1 MLQVDSLKVDYK
13 LNNAWL
19 RALDGI
25 SFSHRADDRLGII
38 GESGSGKS
46 TLALSLMGLIE
57 GPHKTFGH
65 ISFQEKNINKILPQE
80 LNEIRWKEMAMV
92 FQNSFEVL
100 NPLIKVGEQIVE
112 PLIQKEKISKKEGKL
127 EQSRLLELVGLDPCW
142 KDAYPHQLSGGM
154 YQRILIAMALSCQ
167 PKLLILDEPTSSL
180 DYQSK
185 QEIIRL
191 INKLQEELS
200 FSTIII
206 SHDLSVVT
214 ELTNKLAIMYAG
226 AMVEQGVTSEILEF
240 PQHPYTRGLFN
251 SSAELFPYKDL
262 WGIPGEGALSQD
274 IKGCSFSPRCTQ
286 AAKRCLLSKPS
297 LEKISESRKIACHK
311 KGIEKL
317 LKVEE
322 LSKNYYINDREIR
335 AVEKVSF
342 SIRQGETMALVGRSG
357 SGKSTI
363 AKIIAG
369 YLDKDSG
376 QISFYDESIRDNSL
390 ARIEDGIQLVLQDP
404 FVSLSHRFTIEEAI
418 KEPLVINSLLGE
430 RERLERVKESLRDV
444 QLSTDD
450 NFRNRYC
457 SSLSGGQRQR
467 VAIARALVMRP
478 KLLLAD
484 EITSMLDLSTQ
495 ANIIRLLKGLQNSRG
510 FAMLYISHDLHL
522 ARKISEKVIILQ
534 EGKVIDEGSANI
546 LFAKRKKCY
555 GN

>member
-25 SFSHRADDRLGII
+25 SFSHKADDRLGII

-57 GPHKTFGH
+57 APHKTFGH
-65 ISFQEKNINKILPQE
+65 ITFQEKNINQISSQE

-100 NPLIKVGEQIVE
+100 NPLIKVEQIVE
-112 PLIQKEKISKKEGKL
+112 PLIKKEKLSKKEGLL
-127 EQSRLLELVGLDPCW
+127 EQNRLLELVGLNPSW

-185 QEIIRL
+185 KEIIAL
-191 INKLQEELS
+191 INNLQEEFS
-200 FSTIII
+200 FSTIVI

-214 ELTNKLAIMYAG
+214 ELTSKLAIMYAG
-226 AMVEQGVTSEILEF
+226 SMVEKGITEEILEF
-240 PQHPYTRGLFN
+240 PQHPYTRGLLYA
-251 SSAELFPYKDL
+251 SAELFPHKDL
-262 WGIPGEGALSQD
+262 WGIPGESILSQD
-274 IKGCSFSPRCTQ
+274 IKGCNFSPRCTQ
-286 AAKRCLLSKPS
+286 LGEQCLLSKPK
-297 LEKISESRKIACHK
+297 LEFISEKRQIACHK
-311 KGIEKL
+311 KGIEEL
-317 LKVEE
+317 LQVKK
-322 LSKNYYINDREIR
+322 LSKSYYINEREIK
-335 AVEKVSF
+335 AVEDVSF
-342 SIRQGETMALVGRSG
+342 SIRQGETLALVGRSG

-363 AKIIAG
+363 AKIVAG
-369 YLDKDSG
+369 YLEKDAG
-376 QISFYDESIRDNSL
+376 ELSFYDENIRDNSL
-390 ARIEDGIQLVLQDP
+390 ACIENGIQLVLQDP
-404 FVSLSHRFTIEEAI
+404 FVSLSHRFTVEEAI